1 MYTDYFRMAVKCSS
15 GKGGAKRLKA
25 PSDFDYS
32 EKIVKNKLRV
42 QGLSDVVV
50 NFEELCNI

>member
-1 MYTDYFRMAVKCSS
+1 MAFKNSMCGYREYFVPDEIL
-15 GKGGAKRLKA
+15 GFLENL
-25 PSDFDYS
+25 DFDYS